1 MIQTRHDEHNLSA
14 PMMVSLLDGVVA
26 RGHTFRFRAGGSS
39 MFPFIRD
46 GDVVSIKPLDHYRVP
61 RLGDVL
67 AFNRNPDEA
76 SAAHLVVH
84 RLVGRSAQGGYMLR
98 GDHHPPGHS
107 DGMISPVALLG
118 IVTGVER
125 CGRTVRL
132 GLGPERALIAFLSRL
147 GLLWRLIRL
156 FIYLYRLRLL
166 FHA

>member
-1 MIQTRHDEHNLSA
+1 MIQTRRDEHNLSA

-46 GDVVSIKPLDHYRVP
+46 GDVVSIKPLDPDRVP

-76 SAAHLVVH
+76 SVAHLVVH
-84 RLVGRSAQGGYMLR
+84 RLVGRSAQGYLLR
-98 GDHHPPGHS
+98 GDHHPPSHS

-125 CGRTVRL
+125 RGRTVRL

-147 GLLWRLIRL
+147 GLLWLPIR
-156 FIYLYRLRLL
+156 FSIYLYRLRLL
-166 FHA
+166 FHV